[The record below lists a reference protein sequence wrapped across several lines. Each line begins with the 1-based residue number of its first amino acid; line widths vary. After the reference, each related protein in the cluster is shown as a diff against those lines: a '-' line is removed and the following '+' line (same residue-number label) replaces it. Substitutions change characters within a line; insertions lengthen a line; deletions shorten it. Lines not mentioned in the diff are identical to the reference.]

1 MFGMQIESFAS
12 TSPDTTVSKM
22 KDMVSRFYT
31 DVAPFA
37 FMELESF
44 FDLVKRMP
52 YRMEDPGLGMQILQ
66 RPKFTFSRKVEV
78 VACANK
84 AILIS
89 SFLTLFGI
97 ENGFVITANKA
108 SDNYGH
114 VFNWAKF
121 PWNPQISY
129 IDATYPENVIFRE
142 KRYAKRKVYP

>member
-1 MFGMQIESFAS
+1 M
-12 TSPDTTVSKM
+12 TVSKM
-22 KDMVSRFYT
+22 KEMVRRFYT

-37 FMELESF
+37 FLDLESF

-52 YRMEDPGLGMQILQ
+52 YRMEDPSLGMQILQ
-66 RPKFTFSRKVEV
+66 RPKFTFQRKIEV

-97 ENGFVITANKA
+97 KNGFVVSANKA
-108 SDNYGH
+108 NENFSH
-114 VFNWAKF
+114 VFNWVKF
-121 PWNPQISY
+121 PWKNEISF